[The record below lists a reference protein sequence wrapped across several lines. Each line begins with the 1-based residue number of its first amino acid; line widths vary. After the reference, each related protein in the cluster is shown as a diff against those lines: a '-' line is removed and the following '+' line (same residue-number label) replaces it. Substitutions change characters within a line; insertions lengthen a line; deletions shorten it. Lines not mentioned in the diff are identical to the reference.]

1 MFLKKITRLK
11 KVNLTSQWLSDTR
24 IEESQLILDEQ
35 ESGESQLLKEEQ
47 K

>member
-1 MFLKKITRLK
+1 MFLKEITYLK
-11 KVNLTSQWLSDTR
+11 KVNLAIQWISDIR

-35 ESGESQLLKEEQ
+35 ESGESQLLKEQQ